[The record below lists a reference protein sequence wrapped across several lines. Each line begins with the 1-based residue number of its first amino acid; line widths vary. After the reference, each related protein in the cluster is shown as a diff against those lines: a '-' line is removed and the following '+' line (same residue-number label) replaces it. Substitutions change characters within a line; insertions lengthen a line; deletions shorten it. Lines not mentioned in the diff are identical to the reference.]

1 MQATAGGKG
10 CVQAKS
16 GTGRKAALILAVIV
30 GAWLTALSMSS
41 EAHAWLGWFA
51 LVPIFFM
58 IRLWRPTHALLG
70 GAIWGA
76 CLFAFSSG
84 SFQEAPVS
92 ALARF
97 LRSTAAPAI
106 YCGSAA
112 WLSRRI
118 GFSPFVLGVGWM
130 GVEFALVQA
139 GFRTGL
145 LGLAA
150 GGGGVLHWLG
160 EILGWI
166 FVCFL
171 FALLNAWV
179 VVGLGRVRLCAG
191 PRRARTSI
199 TDSISYFASQTFAG
213 FPLFSVPASQPRA
226 PPLRSPWAQ
235 LRLGIHSMHA
245 AASA

>member
-16 GTGRKAALILAVIV
+16 GTGRTAALIIAVIV
-30 GAWLTALSMSS
+30 GARLTALAMSS
-41 EAHAWLGWFA
+41 DAHAWLGWFA

-76 CLFAFSSG
+76 CLFAFSNG
-84 SFQEAPVS
+84 SFQELPVS

-97 LRSTAAPAI
+97 LLLTATPAI

-130 GVEFALVQA
+130 GVELALGQA
-139 GFRTGL
+139 GLRTGL

-166 FVCFL
+166 LVCFL

-179 VVGLGRVRLCAG
+179 VVVLNGARLSVVEQLR
-191 PRRARTSI
+191 P
-199 TDSISYFASQTFAG
+199 ISSADHVPLLFAQTFKG
-213 FPLFSVPASQPRA
+213 YPLFSVPASQPRG
-226 PPLRSPWAQ
+226 PPLATACV
-235 LRLGIHSMHA
+235 LG
-245 AASA
+245 

>member
-1 MQATAGGKG
+1 MQSTARGKG
-10 CVQAKS
+10 CVQARS
-16 GTGRKAALILAVIV
+16 GTGRKTALILAVIV

-41 EAHAWLGWFA
+41 DAHAWLGWFA

-58 IRLWRPTHALLG
+58 IRLWRPVHALLG

-76 CLFAFSSG
+76 SLFAFSNG

-92 ALARF
+92 DLARF
-97 LRSTAAPAI
+97 LLLTAAPAI

-130 GVEFALVQA
+130 GVELALGQA
-139 GFRTGL
+139 GLRTGL

-150 GGGGVLHWLG
+150 GQGGVLHWLG
-160 EILGWI
+160 KMLGWV

-179 VVGLGRVRLCAG
+179 VVVLSRVRLGAAEHHR
-191 PRRARTSI
+191 P
-199 TDSISYFASQTFAG
+199 ISSADHIPLLFAQTFKG
-213 FPLFSVPASQPRA
+213 YPLFSVPASQPRG
-226 PPLRSPWAQ
+226 PPLATACV
-235 LRLGIHSMHA
+235 LG
-245 AASA
+245 